1 MHWTDKYPKLDSN
14 LHEINCSICKSRRL
28 VRFCHGGP
36 FGFNSRELL
45 NGDMELDGRLICA
58 DCIKVEDELLNS
70 IDDFVDSKW
79 NIVSLDDGT
88 MRIKRRAEILAIQ
101 NSETEAQEIS
111 EHFTCELDLWEEED
125 EK

>member
-1 MHWTDKYPKLDSN
+1 MHFPGYSKEESVIR
-14 LHEINCSICKSRRL
+14 EVACSICENKRQ
-28 VRFCHGGP
+28 VKFWFTP
-36 FGFNSRELL
+36 FLGVTRGLL

-101 NSETEAQEIS
+101 NSETEEIS
-111 EHFTCELDLWEEED
+111 EHLTCKLDLWEEED